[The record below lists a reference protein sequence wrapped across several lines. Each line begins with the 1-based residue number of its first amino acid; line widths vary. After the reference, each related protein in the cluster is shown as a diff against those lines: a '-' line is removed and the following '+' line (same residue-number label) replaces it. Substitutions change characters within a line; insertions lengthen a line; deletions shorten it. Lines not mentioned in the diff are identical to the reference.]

1 MATYQFSA
9 TTSKDSAEVLGFFAD
24 MTNAA
29 SWDPSI
35 VAVERLDSGTVSTDS
50 AFRLTIAMGGRSLT
64 LTYRVAVLDPGRR
77 LVLRAKGSWYVSEDT
92 VTLEVRGDG
101 LTEVR
106 YEARLAG
113 RGPTRLL
120 EPLFQR
126 AIHQLGEAAGT
137 NLRANYFS

>member
-9 TTSKDSAEVLGFFAD
+9 TTSKDPAEVLGFFAD

-35 VAVERLDSGTVSTDS
+35 VAVERLDRGAVTTDS
-50 AFRLTIAMGGRSLT
+50 AFRLTIAMSGRTLT
-64 LTYRVAVLDPGRR
+64 LTYRVAVLEPGRR

-92 VTLEVRGDG
+92 VILTARGDG
-101 LTEVR
+101 VTEVR

-126 AIHQLGEAAGT
+126 AIDQIGETAGT
-137 NLRANYFS
+137 KLRATYFS